1 MLKDDLKVVLGTTF
15 AFYVK
20 AAGFHWNV
28 QGKDFPQYHA
38 FLGDV
43 YQEVYSSID
52 KMAEVIR
59 QLDSYAPG
67 ALSRYIELSAIKEQT
82 QIPRAELMI
91 AELAEDNQILIDI
104 LNVAFASAAA
114 ENKQGIANFI
124 AERLDAHE
132 KWGWQLRSIMKSDR
146 A

>member
-1 MLKDDLKVVLGTTF
+1 MLKDDLKTVLGTTF

-28 QGKDFPQYHA
+28 EGPDFPQYHS
-38 FLGDV
+38 FLGDL
-43 YQEVYSSID
+43 YQEVYGSID
-52 KMAEVIR
+52 KMAEIIR

-67 ALSRYIELSAIKEQT
+67 ALSRYIELSAIQEQT

-91 AELAEDNQILIDI
+91 AELERDNQILIQC
-104 LNVAFASAAA
+104 LNAAFASADA
-114 ENKQGIANFI
+114 ENKQGIADFI
-124 AERLDAHE
+124 AGRLDSHE
-132 KWGWQLRSIMKSDR
+132 KYGWMLRSILKKTR